1 MKRGA
6 LICAIMAITLTA
18 CGGTSAASVPPTT
31 ELPPTAAALSAI
43 EATLA
48 TTPSEQD
55 LASRLDTVLN
65 KMAKSD
71 LFNGSLL
78 IAQKGMVLVSKGYGM
93 ADHDKQ
99 IANTPQTKFRIG
111 SITKQFTAMAI
122 LMLQAQGK
130 LKVQDPICHYL
141 WDCPAAWQPIT
152 IHQLLTHTSGIP
164 NFTDFPDYRKFKKSP
179 STPIQTIAQFKDKP
193 LDFTPGTKWSYS
205 NSGYI
210 VLGAII
216 EKVSGKSYEVFLQEH
231 IFAPLKMSNTGYEH
245 TTDILA
251 TGYVSK
257 YSKADSIDM
266 SVPFAA
272 GGLYSTVE
280 DLYLWDQALY
290 TDQLVSKDVLDT
302 MFRVAAAVP
311 DSNGLGYGY
320 GWFVGKE
327 SNHRWVGHEGGIEG
341 FHTLISRYPDERVT
355 IILLSNHE
363 NTSLDIIEQSL
374 GQIVFGDQ

>member
-1 MKRGA
+1 MKRVA
-6 LICAIMAITLTA
+6 LIYAIMAITLTA
-18 CGGTSAASVPPTT
+18 CGGASGASVPPTT

-43 EATLA
+43 EPTVA
-48 TTPSEQD
+48 TTPSDQD
-55 LASRLDTVLN
+55 LASRLDTMLN
-65 KMAKSD
+65 KMAKSN

-78 IAQKGMVLVSKGYGM
+78 IAQKGRVLVSKGYGM
-93 ADHDKQ
+93 ADHEKQ
-99 IANTPQTKFRIG
+99 LANTPQTKFRIG

-130 LKVQDPICHYL
+130 LKVQDPICNYL
-141 WDCPAAWQPIT
+141 RDCPAAWQPIT

-164 NFTDFPDYRKFKKSP
+164 NFTDFPDYRKFKKSS
-179 STPIQTIAQFKDKP
+179 STPIHTIAQFKDKP

-216 EKVSGKSYEVFLQEH
+216 EEVSGKSYEVFLREH

-245 TTDILA
+245 ATDILA

-257 YSKADSIDM
+257 YAKADSIDM

-311 DSNGLGYGY
+311 GSNGLGYGY
-320 GWFVGKE
+320 GWFVGEE

-374 GQIVFGDQ
+374 GRIVFGEQ